1 MRRTDMDLEEL
12 AEEQMEAMV
21 TIITV
26 VLLVEAL
33 KIVEEVRIIMIA
45 ARECLDRE
53 EKALLIMVEEV
64 VVAVAIMVE
73 AAVAVEK
80 LRREVEKLFIMEVEV
95 EEVLD
100 MLEVLPMVKLL
111 LEINHSQPQ
120 VVETKQDIVVMAT
133 QE

>member
-1 MRRTDMDLEEL
+1 MVEEAMRRTDMDLEEL

-64 VVAVAIMVE
+64 VVAVEVVADMEV
-73 AAVAVEK
+73 AVAV
-80 LRREVEKLFIMEVEV
+80 LIL
-95 EEVLD
+95 
-100 MLEVLPMVKLL
+100 
-111 LEINHSQPQ
+111 
-120 VVETKQDIVVMAT
+120 
-133 QE
+133 